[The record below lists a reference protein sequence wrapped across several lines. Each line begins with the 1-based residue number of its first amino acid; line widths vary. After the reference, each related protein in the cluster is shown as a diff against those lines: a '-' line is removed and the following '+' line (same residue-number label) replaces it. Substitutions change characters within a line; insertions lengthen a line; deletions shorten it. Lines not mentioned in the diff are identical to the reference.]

1 MEKRRKISEK
11 GEESG
16 ALRRPTCRRGKKV
29 VQFFLVLPE
38 EFFSCIFREKD
49 LADQKKMFYNI
60 TGKRSGGMNMSPQEI
75 ICKHIK
81 DRIRSGEWRPGMH
94 LPPHRELSRQFSVAI
109 TTVTRAV
116 GRLKGEGILECRR
129 GQGTTVAEPRP
140 PEVGKDNRRVML
152 INPLNEK
159 INLTLSQAVNEVFM
173 ETEWRV
179 ETYCAC
185 ANLSWYARF
194 LRDCHN
200 KPPAGLLLLPVSPKF
215 FQFTADLMPVPGTK
229 TVIWGLPV
237 PGLKADSIS
246 ASPFGEGIVL
256 GDYIAARGF
265 RRILYITQGA
275 DLGQEE
281 QNTLRGMGQVLRRKG
296 IPFGADNI
304 QNYPDSY
311 SFGPMRDPERGA
323 FEYTLKLIRNSGTLP
338 ELIIGGHDGITS
350 GILRALLS
358 AGMKVPEDVSLL
370 SAETGCDRPLVS
382 IPGYAITAFNN
393 MYYLRTRIAAER
405 LLSRLEGNND
415 PPTHC
420 EVMGRLIEGNTVRKM
435 INNNPIT
442 EEIFL

>member
-1 MEKRRKISEK
+1 M
-11 GEESG
+11 
-16 ALRRPTCRRGKKV
+16 
-29 VQFFLVLPE
+29 Q
-38 EFFSCIFREKD
+38 
-49 LADQKKMFYNI
+49 
-60 TGKRSGGMNMSPQEI
+60 
-75 ICKHIK
+75 
-81 DRIRSGEWRPGMH
+81 

-116 GRLKGEGILECRR
+116 NRLKTEGVLVCRR
-129 GQGTTVAEPRP
+129 GRGTTVAEPKP

-152 INPLNEK
+152 INPLSEK
-159 INLTLSQAVNEVFM
+159 LNLTLSQAVNEVFM
-173 ETEWRV
+173 ETEWKV

-200 KPPAGLLLLPVSPKF
+200 KPPAGLLLVPVSPKF
-215 FQFTADLMPVPGTK
+215 FHFTPDLMPNPGTK

-237 PGLKADSIS
+237 SGLKADSVS

-265 RRILYITQGA
+265 RRILYISQGS
-275 DLGQEE
+275 DIGREE
-281 QNTLRGMGQVLRRKG
+281 QDTLCGIEQVLRRKG

-304 QNYPDSY
+304 LNYPDSY

-323 FEYTLKLIRNSGTLP
+323 FEYTLKLIRKSGPLP
-338 ELIIGGHDGITS
+338 ELMIGGHDGVTC

-358 AGMKVPEDVSLL
+358 AGIKVPEDISLL

-415 PPTHC
+415 PPIPC

-435 INNNPIT
+435 IENNLIT
-442 EEIFL
+442 EEILL

>member
-1 MEKRRKISEK
+1 
-11 GEESG
+11 
-16 ALRRPTCRRGKKV
+16 
-29 VQFFLVLPE
+29 
-38 EFFSCIFREKD
+38 
-49 LADQKKMFYNI
+49 
-60 TGKRSGGMNMSPQEI
+60 MSPQEK
-75 ICKHIK
+75 ICRHIRE
-81 DRIRSGEWRPGMH
+81 RIGSGELRPGMH

-116 GRLKGEGILECRR
+116 NRLKAEGVLVCRR

-159 INLTLSQAVNEVFM
+159 FNLTLSQAVNEVFM

-194 LRDCHN
+194 LKDCHN
-200 KPPAGLLLLPVSPKF
+200 RPPAGLLLVPVSPKF
-215 FQFTADLMPVPGTK
+215 FHFTPDLMPVPGTK

-265 RRILYITQGA
+265 RRILYITQGSCTA
-275 DLGQEE
+275 REE
-281 QNTLRGMGQVLRRKG
+281 LETIRGISQVLRRKG
-296 IPFGADNI
+296 IAFGEENI
-304 QNYPDSY
+304 RNYPDSY

-323 FEYTLKLIRNSGTLP
+323 FEYTLKLIRKSGPLP
-338 ELIIGGHDGITS
+338 ELMIGGHDGITY

-358 AGMKVPEDVSLL
+358 AGIKVPEEVSLL
-370 SAETGCDRPLVS
+370 SAETGCDRLLVS

-393 MYYLRTRIAAER
+393 MYHLRTRIAAER

-415 PPTHC
+415 LPTHC

-435 INNNPIT
+435 IENNPIT
-442 EEIFL
+442 EEILL

>member
-1 MEKRRKISEK
+1 
-11 GEESG
+11 
-16 ALRRPTCRRGKKV
+16 
-29 VQFFLVLPE
+29 
-38 EFFSCIFREKD
+38 
-49 LADQKKMFYNI
+49 
-60 TGKRSGGMNMSPQEI
+60 MSPQEK
-75 ICKHIK
+75 ICRHIRE
-81 DRIRSGEWRPGMH
+81 RIGSGELRPGMH

-116 GRLKGEGILECRR
+116 NRLKAEGVLVCRR

-152 INPLNEK
+152 INPLNER

-173 ETEWRV
+173 ETEWKV

-194 LRDCHN
+194 LKDCHN
-200 KPPAGLLLLPVSPKF
+200 KPPAGLLLVPVSPKF
-215 FQFTADLMPVPGTK
+215 FHFTPDLMPVPGTK

-237 PGLKADSIS
+237 PGVKADSIS

-275 DLGQEE
+275 NIGREE
-281 QNTLRGMGQVLRRKG
+281 QDTLRGMGQVLRRKG

-323 FEYTLKLIRNSGTLP
+323 FEYTLKLIREERKLP
-338 ELIIGGHDGITS
+338 DLIIGGHNGIVF
-350 GILRALLS
+350 GILRALIS
-358 AGMKVPEDVSLL
+358 AGIKVPEEVSLL
-370 SAETGCDRPLVS
+370 SAESGNDRLSEPV
-382 IPGYAITAFNN
+382 PGYMVSTFNN
-393 MYYLRTRIAAER
+393 MYYLRTRIAAEC
-405 LLSRLEGNND
+405 LLSRLEGNCD
-415 PPTHC
+415 PPMHY
-420 EVMGRLIEGNTVRKM
+420 EIMGRLIEGNTVRKM
-435 INNNPIT
+435 IENNPIT
-442 EEIFL
+442 EEILL

>member
-1 MEKRRKISEK
+1 
-11 GEESG
+11 
-16 ALRRPTCRRGKKV
+16 
-29 VQFFLVLPE
+29 
-38 EFFSCIFREKD
+38 
-49 LADQKKMFYNI
+49 
-60 TGKRSGGMNMSPQEI
+60 MSPQEK
-75 ICKHIK
+75 ICRHIRE
-81 DRIRSGEWRPGMH
+81 RIGSGELRPGMH

-116 GRLKGEGILECRR
+116 NRLKAEGVLVCRR
-129 GQGTTVAEPRP
+129 GQGTTIAEPRP

-159 INLTLSQAVNEVFM
+159 FNLTLSQAVNEVFM

-194 LRDCHN
+194 LKDCHN
-200 KPPAGLLLLPVSPKF
+200 RPPAGLLLVPVSPKF
-215 FQFTADLMPVPGTK
+215 FHFTPDLMPVPGTK

-246 ASPFGEGIVL
+246 ASPFGEGIVH

-265 RRILYITQGA
+265 RRILYITQGSCTA
-275 DLGQEE
+275 REE
-281 QNTLRGMGQVLRRKG
+281 QETIRGISQVLRRKG
-296 IPFGADNI
+296 IAFGGENI
-304 QNYPDSY
+304 RNYPDSY

-323 FEYTLKLIRNSGTLP
+323 FEYTLKLIRKSGPLP
-338 ELIIGGHDGITS
+338 ELMIGGHDGITY

-358 AGMKVPEDVSLL
+358 AGIKVPEEVSLL
-370 SAETGCDRPLVS
+370 SAETGCDRLLVS

-393 MYYLRTRIAAER
+393 MYHLRTRIAAER

-415 PPTHC
+415 LPTHC

-435 INNNPIT
+435 IENNPIT
-442 EEIFL
+442 EEILL